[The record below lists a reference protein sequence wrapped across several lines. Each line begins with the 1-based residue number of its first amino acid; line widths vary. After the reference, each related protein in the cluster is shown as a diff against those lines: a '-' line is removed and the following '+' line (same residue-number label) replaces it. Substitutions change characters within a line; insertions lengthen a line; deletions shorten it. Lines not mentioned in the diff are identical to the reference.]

1 MSDSLWP
8 YGLSPTSLLCPW
20 DSPAKNTGVGCH
32 FLFQGIFPTRD
43 QTWVP
48 GTAGG
53 FFSTEPPGKPLGL
66 PHTSQRSTSRTSG
79 LHTHSAHYTTP
90 LAAPLQ
96 PAAHT
101 SSTVTWWLPA
111 AASYLGSRFSLCS
124 NFWVLGT
131 QQWAQLSKTWI
142 PLVTNSID
150 DGVGT
155 TVIQEWVT
163 EEEVKTLKRSMGTS
177 FWSWSTSYCSPW
189 QQGWN
194 LVSCCSIIFIF
205 QSAYSVQ
212 TTGSEED
219 KIPFSHTS
227 LDMLT
232 SCKCSRFPGD
242 CKLSGKIFW
251 HYMSTLINTQCSF
264 P

>member
-8 YGLSPTSLLCPW
+8 HGLSPTSLLCPW

-32 FLFQGIFPTRD
+32 FLLQGIFPTRD
-43 QTWVP
+43 QTWVS

-53 FFSTEPPGKPLGL
+53 FFSTELPGKPLGL

-90 LAAPLQ
+90 LTTPLQ

-101 SSTVTWWLPA
+101 SNTITWWLPA

-131 QQWAQLSKTWI
+131 QQWVQLSKTRI
-142 PLVTNSID
+142 PLMTNSID

-155 TVIQEWVT
+155 TVIQ
-163 EEEVKTLKRSMGTS
+163 
-177 FWSWSTSYCSPW
+177 
-189 QQGWN
+189 
-194 LVSCCSIIFIF
+194 
-205 QSAYSVQ
+205 
-212 TTGSEED
+212 
-219 KIPFSHTS
+219 
-227 LDMLT
+227 
-232 SCKCSRFPGD
+232 
-242 CKLSGKIFW
+242 
-251 HYMSTLINTQCSF
+251 
-264 P
+264 